1 MKGKIYERKEGRKE
15 REKIAMENRKTEKE
29 ETTMTMTMTMTMTTT
44 TKKQKKTLT
53 FSHLEEFD
61 EESLVLDHGR
71 YHLTKSCVI
80 SGNNRL
86 RVG

>member
-29 ETTMTMTMTMTMTTT
+29 ETTTTTTMTTT
-44 TKKQKKTLT
+44 TKKTRKTST
-53 FSHLEEFD
+53 FTHLEEFD
-61 EESLVLDHGR
+61 EESLVFDHGR